1 MASRWRW
8 RRTCGRRRDRKPG
21 GESCCAKQT
30 TGKLDT
36 YQREDAG
43 PAGRGGCAREFHQHA
58 TAGADIFRGR
68 TAAKFVRYSARA
80 ATGVGGVEDDGGD
93 ESCEPSR
100 DRASKYCK
108 RT

>member
-1 MASRWRW
+1 MAS
-8 RRTCGRRRDRKPG
+8 GRRERRACCGPRGRERG
-21 GESCCAKQT
+21 GESCCAQQT

-68 TAAKFVRYSARA
+68 TAAKFVRYSADA
-80 ATGVGGVEDDGGD
+80 ATGVGGIEDDGGD
-93 ESCEPSR
+93 ESCEPS
-100 DRASKYCK
+100 
-108 RT
+108 